1 MLQLLS
7 DDSCTRVRHLR
18 KPVIRML
25 LQVHL
30 PFSAE
35 GRNKMELLHNIEESR
50 RNLISRFPG
59 EEIACH
65 GIFWATILT
74 LMVLFQLSMIW

>member
-7 DDSCTRVRHLR
+7 DDSSTRVRHLR
-18 KPVIRML
+18 K
-25 LQVHL
+25 LQL
-30 PFSAE
+30 ECRFRSTCRFPQK
-35 GRNKMELLHNIEESR
+35 GRNEMELLHIIEDSR
-50 RNLISRFPG
+50 RNLRSLFPG

>member
-1 MLQLLS
+1 
-7 DDSCTRVRHLR
+7 
-18 KPVIRML
+18 
-25 LQVHL
+25 
-30 PFSAE
+30 
-35 GRNKMELLHNIEESR
+35 MELLHNTDERR
-50 RNLISRFPG
+50 RNLMSLFPG

>member
-1 MLQLLS
+1 
-7 DDSCTRVRHLR
+7 
-18 KPVIRML
+18 
-25 LQVHL
+25 
-30 PFSAE
+30 
-35 GRNKMELLHNIEESR
+35 MELLHYIEESR
-50 RNLISRFPG
+50 RNLRSLFPG